1 MNVNAH
7 GLPAAAKGRLIR
19 TDGHEDVKFMDEMRK
34 KIIIQEINAWK
45 ESRMLPEQYCNY
57 LLTLYSEGERPPAN
71 SYENR
76 KGKKDLSSMLWM
88 GALFAFIV
96 FLNYFTEIPIRMQM
110 LLTTISI
117 IVFGLMVRRFIGRKL
132 VFQMALMGMA
142 LSLLLL
148 SVGLA
153 DFMAPGKVGILCSF
167 LFLNCGFWIAL
178 GVKLKLLHFSIAG
191 GLGAAVTIYFLLL

>member
-1 MNVNAH
+1 
-7 GLPAAAKGRLIR
+7 
-19 TDGHEDVKFMDEMRK
+19 MDEMRK

-57 LLTLYSEGERPPAN
+57 LLALYCEGERPPSHQN
-71 SYENR
+71 EIR
-76 KGKKDLSSMLWM
+76 KGKKDLLSMLWI

-117 IVFGLMVRRFIGRKL
+117 IIFGIMVRRFSGRKIIY
-132 VFQMALMGMA
+132 QISLMGMA

-148 SVGLA
+148 TVSLA
-153 DFMAPGKVGILCSF
+153 DFIAPGKAGILYMF
-167 LFLNCGFWIAL
+167 LFLNCGLWILL
-178 GVKLKLLHFSIAG
+178 GIKLKLLHFSIAG
-191 GLGAAVTIYFLLL
+191 GLGIVVALSLLLI

>member
-1 MNVNAH
+1 
-7 GLPAAAKGRLIR
+7 
-19 TDGHEDVKFMDEMRK
+19 MDETRK

-57 LLTLYSEGERPPAN
+57 LLALYSEGDRPASP
-71 SYENR
+71 SSHKIQ
-76 KGKKDLSSMLWM
+76 KGKKDLFSMLWI

-132 VFQMALMGMA
+132 VFQMALMGMT
-142 LSLLLL
+142 LTLLLL
-148 SVGLA
+148 TVSLA
-153 DFMAPGKVGILCSF
+153 DFIAPGKVGILFMF
-167 LFLNCGFWIAL
+167 LFLNCGSWIFL
-178 GVKLKLLHFSIAG
+178 GVRLKLLHFSIAG
-191 GLGAAVTIYFLLL
+191 GLGAAVTLYFLLT